1 MEAKMKPSSLVIASL
16 IVGCNSSKEEIDDS
30 RCAYA
35 MTLCTIAGT
44 GTSGYNDINIRARD
58 TQLRDPTAIV
68 EDAAGR
74 LLVSDAGNNQIRRF
88 EDDNLMSV
96 IGRNARSEAV
106 SGLASQ
112 TPLNYVVDMGFA
124 ADGSLLLLE
133 GVGLQLSWVDLDNDQ
148 LEVYASSAGMPE
160 WNSAE
165 VTDIAEI
172 GLIKPTGTAMD
183 EVGNIYVSEAG
194 EGFNMVLKISPEG
207 EVTKIA
213 GVDESGQP
221 IASTSTDA
229 DDAQNYLRN
238 PQGLVW
244 HEGELYLADAGRHRI
259 VRIDVE
265 TGEVVNIAGVTDAP
279 GYGDGNPLTL
289 TQLDRPSRFT
299 FSPDGRLV
307 IADSGNGV
315 IRAELADGTM
325 ETVCGRGSGGYE
337 DGAQDPEMASLGE
350 PFDIL
355 YDANGDLVFTDRDHA
370 VVRRITQPDW

>member
-16 IVGCNSSKEEIDDS
+16 IVGCNSSKGEIDDS

-88 EDDNLMSV
+88 EGDNLMSV

-112 TPLNYVVDMGFA
+112 TPLNYVVDMDFA
-124 ADGSLLLLE
+124 ADGSVLLLE

-148 LEVYASSAGMPE
+148 LEVYASSVGMPE

-172 GLIKPTGTAMD
+172 GLIKPTSTAMD
-183 EVGNIYVSEAG
+183 EAGNIYVSEAG

-265 TGEVVNIAGVTDAP
+265 TGEAVNIAGVTDAP